1 MPTVLAVHASA
12 TTHLIVSRAVAAV
25 PRAELAGSTS
35 SAVEAARV
43 IDTLAPDA
51 VTIDAHLPDGDGI
64 ELAERL
70 RANHPGLAVVLFGP
84 APGRQLLRA
93 LGAGVCAYVP
103 EPAEIGATIAAIRN
117 SLTGRGSFSSRSL
130 TNALRYDRSGGL
142 SSRENQ
148 VARLLR
154 EGFGPAQIA
163 KQLSISESSV
173 KTYVSR
179 IRAKG
184 DRTVR

>member
-1 MPTVLAVHASA
+1 MATVFAIHANA
-12 TTHLIVSRAVAAV
+12 TNHLIVSRAIDVV
-25 PRAELAGSTS
+25 PRTELAGSTS

-51 VTIDAHLPDGDGI
+51 VTIDVHLPDGDGI

-70 RANHPGLAVVLFGP
+70 HTNRPGLAVVLFGP

-93 LGAGVCAYVP
+93 LAAGACAYVP
-103 EPAEIGATIAAIRN
+103 EPAEIGPTIAAIRN

-130 TNALRYDRSGGL
+130 TNALRYDRSGAL
-142 SSRENQ
+142 SHREGQ
-148 VARLLR
+148 VARLLH
-154 EGFGPAQIA
+154 EGLGPAQIA

-184 DRTVR
+184 DRPVR

>member
-1 MPTVLAVHASA
+1 MATVFAIHASA
-12 TTHLIVSRAVAAV
+12 STHLIVSRAVAAV
-25 PRAELAGSTS
+25 PRTELAGSTS

-70 RANHPGLAVVLFGP
+70 RANRPGLAMVLFGP
-84 APGRQLLRA
+84 APGRQLRRA
-93 LGAGVCAYVP
+93 LAAGVCAYVP
-103 EPAEIGATIAAIRN
+103 EPVEIGPTIAAIRN
-117 SLTGRGSFSSRSL
+117 GLTGRGSFSSRSL
-130 TNALRYDRSGGL
+130 TNALRSARTGGL
-142 SSRENQ
+142 SYRENQ
-148 VARLLR
+148 VAGLLH

-184 DRTVR
+184 DRIVR